1 MVIERVMLVYLC
13 VRKKRRKLS
22 VFEHIMT
29 DVERE
34 PDVGLLII
42 ANNNSDSFR
51 SRTDKRAAISK

>member
-1 MVIERVMLVYLC
+1 MLVYLC